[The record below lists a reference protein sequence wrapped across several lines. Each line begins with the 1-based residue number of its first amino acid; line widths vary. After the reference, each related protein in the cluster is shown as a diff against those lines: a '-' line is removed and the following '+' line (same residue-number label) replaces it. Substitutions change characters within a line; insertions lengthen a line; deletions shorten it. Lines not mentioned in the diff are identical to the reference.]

1 MDQQQKW
8 CLLGA
13 LAVLFLAVIV
23 VFLPKKSFQI
33 SHGNSSSNPESAAEK
48 EPSSASASSSS
59 SAPPMEYEVFL
70 SFRGPDVRANFVDF
84 LYRDLDRSKI
94 RTFLDDVELRK
105 GEEIAPS
112 LVKAIEESKVYIPIL
127 SQNYASSK
135 WCLREL
141 ALMMKCR
148 NQGNGHIILPI
159 FYMMAPRDV
168 RHQEGSYKEAFRQHA
183 NRYKME
189 TVNEWK
195 DALGEVGNMKG
206 WHVTESDR
214 QGAIIGKVFTEVW
227 SHLMSNYMLVTDELI
242 GIESHV
248 EKVTRLLSSD
258 SEGVRIVGIHGM
270 GGIGKTTIAKAVY
283 NGIFGQFDRFWFL
296 EDAREVLSKSNGVV
310 TLQSMLI
317 SSILRTDY
325 KVKDA
330 SEGLRVIKDRVC
342 QHKVLVV
349 LDNVNDSF
357 EFDKIL
363 GKWDE
368 FSSGSRFIVT
378 TRDKRILQVLQECKF
393 YEPGEMNH
401 EHALVLFC
409 KHAFGTD
416 KPPEGEGFL
425 SMEFVKAA
433 AGLPLALK
441 VIGSLLFRRERR
453 FREAKLIEFKDIPP
467 EKLQERLKVSY
478 NDLTRT
484 ERQIFLDIAS
494 SFIGEKRDLP
504 SYMWNDCRLYPES
517 GISTLMLRSLVRFN
531 ERNEFLMHDHIRDLG
546 IAVIREENNQHPW
559 KRSRIWSNEDA
570 LEMLKDEEGS
580 DQVEVLRV
588 NMEEETL
595 ELTDEQ
601 FKKLTGLRY
610 LEVFSGR
617 LTGDFKGVLPNLRL
631 QFLDLSDLQN
641 MEQLSIFG
649 CTRLTKVNGF
659 DKLKL
664 LKSLSLSDC
673 TSMKEL
679 PDLSGLKN
687 LKYLNID
694 GCTQLVDIK
703 GLEELVALE
712 MLDMSGC
719 TSVTKL
725 PDVSGLKHLEKLVLD
740 DCTQLSAVA
749 SLERSVSLRS
759 ISMINCVSVT
769 KFPDLSG
776 LTNLDSLQISGC
788 TGLTEVTGIESLE
801 SLEVLNMSG
810 CCSLTELPDLCELAK
825 ITSLDVSECKQLV
838 DVMGIENLESLR
850 ELKMTNCV
858 SIQKLPDLS
867 GFTNLLELD
876 ISGCVQLGDVSGI
889 EKLDRLTSIEITDSM
904 ELESLPN
911 LANLNN
917 LTLLVLRET
926 SVREIHGLEKLMKLE
941 TLEISEAP
949 NLINLG
955 GLEHLKLLKR
965 LVLVRCYVLEKL
977 PDLSNL
983 AKLQRLEIGDCKS
996 FRVLPSL
1003 HDLKNLK
1010 TLLIRECEQLV
1021 EVVGLEN
1028 IETLQVLV
1036 MCGLSSIKNSLDL
1049 SCFKNLLELDISGST
1064 QLTEIVGLEGLE
1076 LLKKLSMRGCE
1087 SIEKLPSLSGLKHVL
1102 EIDLSRCRRLTEV
1115 VGIEKLESLKI
1126 LLMVDCESI
1135 TKLPDLSCLKHLWRL
1150 EISGCTQLTGVTGI
1164 EAEKLKSIS
1173 LWGCTDLGK
1182 VPNLSGCDDLEL
1194 LNFVMCMKMSG
1205 ELRIDGLKNLKVL
1218 KLVGTPITELTGGGI
1233 GALRNLQQIYID
1245 GTSLTELPDDIGSLP
1260 SLKKLQIRN
1269 SKNLERLP
1277 NLANLNNLTKL
1288 VLHDIVICEIRG
1300 LRGMRMLETLEIRA
1314 AWNLMHL
1321 DGLELLTHLKKL
1333 CATDCC
1339 LLEKLPRL
1347 WNLTKLQELE
1357 ISECRQLYTL
1367 RSSAPLRITG
1377 PLDDPELEPP
1387 EISGSMEPLLLLSNL
1402 GNLRT
1407 VYLSNIGGVP
1417 LPNSSRGQ
1425 FIDLSCFRNLREVSI
1440 HFCNRLTEVK
1450 GLESLEFLESL
1461 SIEHCTSLRKSVN
1474 VSGLRSLKKL
1484 TLIKCT
1490 LLSEVA
1496 GLEELVSL
1504 QKLKMRDCTS
1514 IKELP
1519 NVSCFEHLIELDISG
1534 CTELIRVGGIESLKK
1549 LVQLRIDDRL
1559 MISPLKGDAA
1569 RIKRK
1574 IVRYQ
1579 TLGYLGP

>member
-1 MDQQQKW
+1 
-8 CLLGA
+8 
-13 LAVLFLAVIV
+13 
-23 VFLPKKSFQI
+23 
-33 SHGNSSSNPESAAEK
+33 
-48 EPSSASASSSS
+48 
-59 SAPPMEYEVFL
+59 MEYEVFL

-617 LTGDFKGVLPNLRL
+617 LTGDFKGVLPNLRWL
-631 QFLDLSDLQN
+631 KLHNCSSIPSDLNMKKLVILDMHDCPVNDDWNAWTGIQAAQKLKAVSLSFCGALRKAPDLSQCRTL
-641 MEQLSIFG
+641 ESIHFWNCREMG
-649 CTRLTKVNGF
+649 GELHIGNFKS
-659 DKLKL
+659 LKL
-664 LKSLSLSDC
+664 LSLTMTKITKLTGKIRMLKNLEEIDAVHLRELPSGINRLSSLKILTLTLKEVAILPTSLKKLSLS
-673 TSMKEL
+673 SSQVPNLSEL
-679 PDLSGLKN
+679 TD
-687 LKYLNID
+687 
-694 GCTQLVDIK
+694 
-703 GLEELVALE
+703 LEELSFDRCDQLQLPA
-712 MLDMSGC
+712 DIW
-719 TSVTKL
+719 KL
-725 PDVSGLKHLEKLVLD
+725 SKLKTLKIWD
-740 DCTQLSAVA
+740 SSCSN
-749 SLERSVSLRS
+749 SLLA
-759 ISMINCVSVT
+759 
-769 KFPDLSG
+769 D
-776 LTNLDSLQISGC
+776 
-788 TGLTEVTGIESLE
+788 ESKMWK
-801 SLEVLNMSG
+801 SKTVP
-810 CCSLTELPDLCELAK
+810 TILP
-825 ITSLDVSECKQLV
+825 TSLK
-838 DVMGIENLESLR
+838 
-850 ELKMTNCV
+850 
-858 SIQKLPDLS
+858 
-867 GFTNLLELD
+867 
-876 ISGCVQLGDVSGI
+876 
-889 EKLDRLTSIEITDSM
+889 SIEITDSM

-983 AKLQRLEIGDCKS
+983 AKLQRLEVSDHTQEIAEIMG
-996 FRVLPSL
+996 LEY
-1003 HDLKNLK
+1003 NLK

-1102 EIDLSRCRRLTEV
+1102 EID
-1115 VGIEKLESLKI
+1115 
-1126 LLMVDCESI
+1126 
-1135 TKLPDLSCLKHLWRL
+1135 
-1150 EISGCTQLTGVTGI
+1150 
-1164 EAEKLKSIS
+1164 
-1173 LWGCTDLGK
+1173 
-1182 VPNLSGCDDLEL
+1182 
-1194 LNFVMCMKMSG
+1194 
-1205 ELRIDGLKNLKVL
+1205 
-1218 KLVGTPITELTGGGI
+1218 
-1233 GALRNLQQIYID
+1233 
-1245 GTSLTELPDDIGSLP
+1245 
-1260 SLKKLQIRN
+1260 
-1269 SKNLERLP
+1269 
-1277 NLANLNNLTKL
+1277 
-1288 VLHDIVICEIRG
+1288 
-1300 LRGMRMLETLEIRA
+1300 
-1314 AWNLMHL
+1314 
-1321 DGLELLTHLKKL
+1321 
-1333 CATDCC
+1333 
-1339 LLEKLPRL
+1339 
-1347 WNLTKLQELE
+1347 
-1357 ISECRQLYTL
+1357 
-1367 RSSAPLRITG
+1367 
-1377 PLDDPELEPP
+1377 
-1387 EISGSMEPLLLLSNL
+1387 
-1402 GNLRT
+1402 
-1407 VYLSNIGGVP
+1407 
-1417 LPNSSRGQ
+1417 
-1425 FIDLSCFRNLREVSI
+1425 
-1440 HFCNRLTEVK
+1440 
-1450 GLESLEFLESL
+1450 
-1461 SIEHCTSLRKSVN
+1461 KSVN

>member
-1 MDQQQKW
+1 
-8 CLLGA
+8 
-13 LAVLFLAVIV
+13 
-23 VFLPKKSFQI
+23 
-33 SHGNSSSNPESAAEK
+33 
-48 EPSSASASSSS
+48 
-59 SAPPMEYEVFL
+59 MEYEVFL

-617 LTGDFKGVLPNLRL
+617 LTGDFKGVLPNLRWL
-631 QFLDLSDLQN
+631 KLHNCSSIPSDLNMKKLVILDMHDCPVNDDWNAWTGIQAAQKLKAVSLSFCGALRKAPDLSQCRTL
-641 MEQLSIFG
+641 ESIHFWNCREMG
-649 CTRLTKVNGF
+649 GELHIGNFKS
-659 DKLKL
+659 LKL
-664 LKSLSLSDC
+664 LSLTMTKITKLTGKIRMLKNLEEIDAKILTLTLKEVAILPTSLKKLSLS
-673 TSMKEL
+673 SSQVPNLSEL
-679 PDLSGLKN
+679 TD
-687 LKYLNID
+687 
-694 GCTQLVDIK
+694 
-703 GLEELVALE
+703 LEELSFDRCDQLQLPA
-712 MLDMSGC
+712 DIW
-719 TSVTKL
+719 KL
-725 PDVSGLKHLEKLVLD
+725 SKLKTLKIWDSSWEKMD
-740 DCTQLSAVA
+740 G
-749 SLERSVSLRS
+749 
-759 ISMINCVSVT
+759 
-769 KFPDLSG
+769 P
-776 LTNLDSLQISGC
+776 
-788 TGLTEVTGIESLE
+788 
-801 SLEVLNMSG
+801 
-810 CCSLTELPDLCELAK
+810 CSLPS
-825 ITSLDVSECKQLV
+825 SL
-838 DVMGIENLESLR
+838 I
-850 ELKMTNCV
+850 
-858 SIQKLPDLS
+858 
-867 GFTNLLELD
+867 
-876 ISGCVQLGDVSGI
+876 
-889 EKLDRLTSIEITDSM
+889 SIEITDSM

-983 AKLQRLEIGDCKS
+983 AKLQRLEVSD
-996 FRVLPSL
+996 
-1003 HDLKNLK
+1003 H
-1010 TLLIRECEQLV
+1010 TQQLV

-1150 EISGCTQLTGVTGI
+1150 EISGCTQLT
-1164 EAEKLKSIS
+1164 
-1173 LWGCTDLGK
+1173 
-1182 VPNLSGCDDLEL
+1182 
-1194 LNFVMCMKMSG
+1194 
-1205 ELRIDGLKNLKVL
+1205 
-1218 KLVGTPITELTGGGI
+1218 
-1233 GALRNLQQIYID
+1233 
-1245 GTSLTELPDDIGSLP
+1245 
-1260 SLKKLQIRN
+1260 
-1269 SKNLERLP
+1269 
-1277 NLANLNNLTKL
+1277 
-1288 VLHDIVICEIRG
+1288 
-1300 LRGMRMLETLEIRA
+1300 
-1314 AWNLMHL
+1314 
-1321 DGLELLTHLKKL
+1321 
-1333 CATDCC
+1333 
-1339 LLEKLPRL
+1339 
-1347 WNLTKLQELE
+1347 
-1357 ISECRQLYTL
+1357 
-1367 RSSAPLRITG
+1367 
-1377 PLDDPELEPP
+1377 
-1387 EISGSMEPLLLLSNL
+1387 
-1402 GNLRT
+1402 
-1407 VYLSNIGGVP
+1407 
-1417 LPNSSRGQ
+1417 
-1425 FIDLSCFRNLREVSI
+1425 
-1440 HFCNRLTEVK
+1440 EVK

>member
-1 MDQQQKW
+1 
-8 CLLGA
+8 
-13 LAVLFLAVIV
+13 
-23 VFLPKKSFQI
+23 
-33 SHGNSSSNPESAAEK
+33 
-48 EPSSASASSSS
+48 
-59 SAPPMEYEVFL
+59 MEYEVFL

-378 TRDKRILQVLQECKF
+378 TR
-393 YEPGEMNH
+393 
-401 EHALVLFC
+401 
-409 KHAFGTD
+409 
-416 KPPEGEGFL
+416 
-425 SMEFVKAA
+425 
-433 AGLPLALK
+433 
-441 VIGSLLFRRERR
+441 
-453 FREAKLIEFKDIPP
+453 
-467 EKLQERLKVSY
+467 
-478 NDLTRT
+478 
-484 ERQIFLDIAS
+484 
-494 SFIGEKRDLP
+494 
-504 SYMWNDCRLYPES
+504 
-517 GISTLMLRSLVRFN
+517 SLVRFN

-617 LTGDFKGVLPNLRL
+617 LTGDFKGVLPNLRWL
-631 QFLDLSDLQN
+631 KLHNCSSIPSDLNMKKLVILDMHDCPVNDDWNAWTGIQAAQKLKAVSLSFCGALRKAPDLSQCRTL
-641 MEQLSIFG
+641 ESIHFWNCREMG
-649 CTRLTKVNGF
+649 GELHIGNFKS
-659 DKLKL
+659 LKL
-664 LKSLSLSDC
+664 LSLTMTKITKL
-673 TSMKEL
+673 T
-679 PDLSGLKN
+679 DLTGDIGLLQN
-687 LKYLNID
+687 LQEINVWHSKLR
-694 GCTQLVDIK
+694 
-703 GLEELVALE
+703 
-712 MLDMSGC
+712 
-719 TSVTKL
+719 KL
-725 PDVSGLKHLEKLVLD
+725 PDSISKLPSLVVLHIPKMWKSKTVPTILPTSLKRLALSSPCIPNLMDIECLEKLVLHD
-740 DCTQLSAVA
+740 YQHQFPGDMWRLS
-749 SLERSVSLRS
+749 
-759 ISMINCVSVT
+759 
-769 KFPDLSG
+769 K
-776 LTNLDSLQISGC
+776 
-788 TGLTEVTGIESLE
+788 
-801 SLEVLNMSG
+801 
-810 CCSLTELPDLCELAK
+810 
-825 ITSLDVSECKQLV
+825 
-838 DVMGIENLESLR
+838 
-850 ELKMTNCV
+850 
-858 SIQKLPDLS
+858 
-867 GFTNLLELD
+867 
-876 ISGCVQLGDVSGI
+876 
-889 EKLDRLTSIEITDSM
+889 
-904 ELESLPN
+904 
-911 LANLNN
+911 
-917 LTLLVLRET
+917 
-926 SVREIHGLEKLMKLE
+926 
-941 TLEISEAP
+941 
-949 NLINLG
+949 
-955 GLEHLKLLKR
+955 
-965 LVLVRCYVLEKL
+965 
-977 PDLSNL
+977 
-983 AKLQRLEIGDCKS
+983 
-996 FRVLPSL
+996 
-1003 HDLKNLK
+1003 
-1010 TLLIRECEQLV
+1010 
-1021 EVVGLEN
+1021 
-1028 IETLQVLV
+1028 
-1036 MCGLSSIKNSLDL
+1036 
-1049 SCFKNLLELDISGST
+1049 
-1064 QLTEIVGLEGLE
+1064 
-1076 LLKKLSMRGCE
+1076 
-1087 SIEKLPSLSGLKHVL
+1087 
-1102 EIDLSRCRRLTEV
+1102 
-1115 VGIEKLESLKI
+1115 LKI
-1126 LLMVDCESI
+1126 LKLSSFRYCGNLLMEEEEEESY
-1135 TKLPDLSCLKHLWRL
+1135 
-1150 EISGCTQLTGVTGI
+1150 G
-1164 EAEKLKSIS
+1164 
-1173 LWGCTDLGK
+1173 
-1182 VPNLSGCDDLEL
+1182 
-1194 LNFVMCMKMSG
+1194 
-1205 ELRIDGLKNLKVL
+1205 
-1218 KLVGTPITELTGGGI
+1218 
-1233 GALRNLQQIYID
+1233 
-1245 GTSLTELPDDIGSLP
+1245 LP
-1260 SLKKLQIRN
+1260 SSLK
-1269 SKNLERLP
+1269 KNLERLP

-1300 LRGMRMLETLEIRA
+1300 LRGMRI
-1314 AWNLMHL
+1314 
-1321 DGLELLTHLKKL
+1321 
-1333 CATDCC
+1333 
-1339 LLEKLPRL
+1339 
-1347 WNLTKLQELE
+1347 
-1357 ISECRQLYTL
+1357 
-1367 RSSAPLRITG
+1367 
-1377 PLDDPELEPP
+1377 
-1387 EISGSMEPLLLLSNL
+1387 
-1402 GNLRT
+1402 
-1407 VYLSNIGGVP
+1407 
-1417 LPNSSRGQ
+1417 
-1425 FIDLSCFRNLREVSI
+1425 NLREVSI

>member
-1 MDQQQKW
+1 
-8 CLLGA
+8 
-13 LAVLFLAVIV
+13 
-23 VFLPKKSFQI
+23 
-33 SHGNSSSNPESAAEK
+33 
-48 EPSSASASSSS
+48 
-59 SAPPMEYEVFL
+59 MEYEVFL

-617 LTGDFKGVLPNLRL
+617 LTGDFKGVLPNLRWL
-631 QFLDLSDLQN
+631 KLHNCSSIPSDLNMKKLVILDMHDCPVNDDWNAWTGIQAAQKLKAVSLSFCGALRKAPDLSQCRTL
-641 MEQLSIFG
+641 ESIHFWNCREMG
-649 CTRLTKVNGF
+649 GELHIGNFKS
-659 DKLKL
+659 LKL
-664 LKSLSLSDC
+664 LSLTMTKITKL
-673 TSMKEL
+673 T
-679 PDLSGLKN
+679 DLTGDIGLLQN
-687 LKYLNID
+687 LQEINVWHSKLR
-694 GCTQLVDIK
+694 
-703 GLEELVALE
+703 
-712 MLDMSGC
+712 
-719 TSVTKL
+719 KL
-725 PDVSGLKHLEKLVLD
+725 PD
-740 DCTQLSAVA
+740 
-749 SLERSVSLRS
+749 S
-759 ISMINCVSVT
+759 ISKLPSLVVLHIPRDMWR
-769 KFPDLSG
+769 LSK
-776 LTNLDSLQISGC
+776 LKILKLSSFRC
-788 TGLTEVTGIESLE
+788 ESLFGE
-801 SLEVLNMSG
+801 KMDG
-810 CCSLTELPDLCELAK
+810 PCSLPS
-825 ITSLDVSECKQLV
+825 SL
-838 DVMGIENLESLR
+838 I
-850 ELKMTNCV
+850 
-858 SIQKLPDLS
+858 
-867 GFTNLLELD
+867 
-876 ISGCVQLGDVSGI
+876 
-889 EKLDRLTSIEITDSM
+889 SIEITDSM

-965 LVLVRCYVLEKL
+965 LVL
-977 PDLSNL
+977 
-983 AKLQRLEIGDCKS
+983 
-996 FRVLPSL
+996 
-1003 HDLKNLK
+1003 
-1010 TLLIRECEQLV
+1010 
-1021 EVVGLEN
+1021 
-1028 IETLQVLV
+1028 
-1036 MCGLSSIKNSLDL
+1036 
-1049 SCFKNLLELDISGST
+1049 
-1064 QLTEIVGLEGLE
+1064 
-1076 LLKKLSMRGCE
+1076 
-1087 SIEKLPSLSGLKHVL
+1087 
-1102 EIDLSRCRRLTEV
+1102 
-1115 VGIEKLESLKI
+1115 
-1126 LLMVDCESI
+1126 
-1135 TKLPDLSCLKHLWRL
+1135 
-1150 EISGCTQLTGVTGI
+1150 
-1164 EAEKLKSIS
+1164 
-1173 LWGCTDLGK
+1173 
-1182 VPNLSGCDDLEL
+1182 
-1194 LNFVMCMKMSG
+1194 
-1205 ELRIDGLKNLKVL
+1205 
-1218 KLVGTPITELTGGGI
+1218 
-1233 GALRNLQQIYID
+1233 
-1245 GTSLTELPDDIGSLP
+1245 
-1260 SLKKLQIRN
+1260 N

-1339 LLEKLPRL
+1339 LLEK
-1347 WNLTKLQELE
+1347 
-1357 ISECRQLYTL
+1357 
-1367 RSSAPLRITG
+1367 
-1377 PLDDPELEPP
+1377 
-1387 EISGSMEPLLLLSNL
+1387 
-1402 GNLRT
+1402 
-1407 VYLSNIGGVP
+1407 
-1417 LPNSSRGQ
+1417 Q

-1450 GLESLEFLESL
+1450 GLE
-1461 SIEHCTSLRKSVN
+1461 R
-1474 VSGLRSLKKL
+1474 LRSLKKL

>member
-1 MDQQQKW
+1 
-8 CLLGA
+8 
-13 LAVLFLAVIV
+13 
-23 VFLPKKSFQI
+23 
-33 SHGNSSSNPESAAEK
+33 
-48 EPSSASASSSS
+48 
-59 SAPPMEYEVFL
+59 MEYEVFL

-617 LTGDFKGVLPNLRL
+617 LTGDFKGVLPNLRWLKLHNCSSIPSDLNMKKLVILDMHDCPVNDDWNAWTGIQAAQKLKAVSLSFCGALRKAPDLSQCRTLESIHFWNCREMGGELHIGNFKSLKLLSLTMTKITKLTGKIRMLKNLEEIDAKILTLTLKEVAILPTSLKKLSLSSSQVPNLSELTDLEELSFDRCDQL
-631 QFLDLSDLQN
+631 QLPADIWKLSKLKTLKIWDSSCSNSLLADESSTDSSLPSSLNSLLICGCQHLIPCDKVQERLMISFLDLTHE
-641 MEQLSIFG
+641 EQEIFLDIASIFIG
-649 CTRLTKVNGF
+649 KQKEHPIYMWSACDFYPEIGVDALI
-659 DKLKL
+659 
-664 LKSLSLSDC
+664 LKSLIKINDKNEFWMHDSIRDLGRAIVREKDPWRGSRIWDSEDVQDILMNEKVARNLKSIRLYNCYSLQRA
-673 TSMKEL
+673 
-679 PDLSGLKN
+679 PDLSQCENLELIDIDFCTEMSGELHIGNLEN
-687 LKYLNID
+687 LKVLKISFTKITD
-694 GCTQLVDIK
+694 LTGDI
-703 GLEELVALE
+703 GLLQNLQEINHIPKMWKSKTVPTILPTSLKRLALSSPCIPNLMDIE
-712 MLDMSGC
+712 C
-719 TSVTKL
+719 
-725 PDVSGLKHLEKLVLD
+725 LEKLVLHD
-740 DCTQLSAVA
+740 YQHQFPGDMWRLSK
-749 SLERSVSLRS
+749 LKIL
-759 ISMINCVSVT
+759 
-769 KFPDLSG
+769 KLS
-776 LTNLDSLQISGC
+776 SFRC
-788 TGLTEVTGIESLE
+788 ESLFGE
-801 SLEVLNMSG
+801 KMDG
-810 CCSLTELPDLCELAK
+810 PCSLPS
-825 ITSLDVSECKQLV
+825 SL
-838 DVMGIENLESLR
+838 I
-850 ELKMTNCV
+850 
-858 SIQKLPDLS
+858 
-867 GFTNLLELD
+867 
-876 ISGCVQLGDVSGI
+876 
-889 EKLDRLTSIEITDSM
+889 SIEITDSM

-983 AKLQRLEIGDCKS
+983 AKLQRLEVSDHTQEIAE
-996 FRVLPSL
+996 
-1003 HDLKNLK
+1003 
-1010 TLLIRECEQLV
+1010 IM
-1021 EVVGLEN
+1021 GLEYLE
-1028 IETLQVLV
+1028 I
-1036 MCGLSSIKNSLDL
+1036 
-1049 SCFKNLLELDISGST
+1049 NLLELDISGST

-1076 LLKKLSMRGCE
+1076 LLKKLSMRG
-1087 SIEKLPSLSGLKHVL
+1087 
-1102 EIDLSRCRRLTEV
+1102 
-1115 VGIEKLESLKI
+1115 
-1126 LLMVDCESI
+1126 
-1135 TKLPDLSCLKHLWRL
+1135 
-1150 EISGCTQLTGVTGI
+1150 
-1164 EAEKLKSIS
+1164 
-1173 LWGCTDLGK
+1173 
-1182 VPNLSGCDDLEL
+1182 
-1194 LNFVMCMKMSG
+1194 
-1205 ELRIDGLKNLKVL
+1205 
-1218 KLVGTPITELTGGGI
+1218 
-1233 GALRNLQQIYID
+1233 
-1245 GTSLTELPDDIGSLP
+1245 
-1260 SLKKLQIRN
+1260 
-1269 SKNLERLP
+1269 
-1277 NLANLNNLTKL
+1277 
-1288 VLHDIVICEIRG
+1288 
-1300 LRGMRMLETLEIRA
+1300 
-1314 AWNLMHL
+1314 
-1321 DGLELLTHLKKL
+1321 
-1333 CATDCC
+1333 
-1339 LLEKLPRL
+1339 
-1347 WNLTKLQELE
+1347 
-1357 ISECRQLYTL
+1357 
-1367 RSSAPLRITG
+1367 
-1377 PLDDPELEPP
+1377 
-1387 EISGSMEPLLLLSNL
+1387 
-1402 GNLRT
+1402 
-1407 VYLSNIGGVP
+1407 
-1417 LPNSSRGQ
+1417 
-1425 FIDLSCFRNLREVSI
+1425 
-1440 HFCNRLTEVK
+1440 
-1450 GLESLEFLESL
+1450 
-1461 SIEHCTSLRKSVN
+1461 
-1474 VSGLRSLKKL
+1474 
-1484 TLIKCT
+1484 
-1490 LLSEVA
+1490 
-1496 GLEELVSL
+1496 
-1504 QKLKMRDCTS
+1504 
-1514 IKELP
+1514 
-1519 NVSCFEHLIELDISG
+1519 
-1534 CTELIRVGGIESLKK
+1534 
-1549 LVQLRIDDRL
+1549 
-1559 MISPLKGDAA
+1559 
-1569 RIKRK
+1569 
-1574 IVRYQ
+1574 
-1579 TLGYLGP
+1579 

>member
-48 EPSSASASSSS
+48 EPSSASASSSSS

-141 ALMMKCR
+141 ALMVKCR

-183 NRYKME
+183 KRYKME

-206 WHVTESDR
+206 WHVTESDG

-248 EKVTRLLSSD
+248 EKVTKLLSSD

-283 NGIFGQFDRFWFL
+283 NGIFGQFDRFCFL

-325 KVKDA
+325 NVKDA

-342 QHKVLVV
+342 RHKVLVV

-357 EFDKIL
+357 EFEKIL
-363 GKWDE
+363 GKWDD

-378 TRDKRILQVLQECKF
+378 TRDKRILQVLQECKL
-393 YEPGEMNH
+393 YEPGLMNH
-401 EHALVLFC
+401 EHALELFC

-416 KPPEGEGFL
+416 KPPEGEGVL

-441 VIGSLLFRRERR
+441 VIGSLLFRRERK

-478 NDLTRT
+478 NDLSRT
-484 ERQIFLDIAS
+484 ERRIFLDIAS

-504 SYMWNDCRLYPES
+504 SYMWNDCRLYPEG

-546 IAVIREENNQHPW
+546 RAVIQEENYQHPW

-570 LEMLKDEEGS
+570 LDMLRDEEGS

-617 LTGDFKGVLPNLRL
+617 LTGDFKGVLPNLRWLKLHNCSSIPSDLNMKKLVILDMHDCPVNDDWNAWTGIQAAQKLKAVSLSFCGALRTAPDLSQCRTLESIHFWNCWEMVGELHIGNFKSLKLLSLTMTKITKLTGKIRMLKNLEEIDAVHLRELPSGIDRLSSLKILTLTLKELAILPTSLKKLSLSSSQVPNLSELTDLEELSFDRCDQLQLPADIWKLSKLKTLKIWDSSCSNSLLAEESSTVSSLPSSLNSLLIRGCQHLERLPSFANLVNLTELKLIRIQVHEIQGLGNLRLLENLVISAAPNLITLNGLENLFRLTTLTVENCPMLEKLPSISKLENLHTVEITSCQVLSEIQDLDQPGNLSLSSLSIIDCPGFDGFGSLWKLVTLKTLRLYPFETL

-740 DCTQLSAVA
+740 DCTQLSDVA

-776 LTNLDSLQISGC
+776 LTKLDSLQISGC

-810 CCSLTELPDLCELAK
+810 CSLLTELPDLCELAK

-838 DVMGIENLESLR
+838 DVMGIENLESLH

-867 GFTNLLELD
+867 GFTNLRELD
-876 ISGCVQLGDVSGI
+876 ISGCLQLGDVSGI
-889 EKLDRLTSIEITDSM
+889 EKLDRLT
-904 ELESLPN
+904 
-911 LANLNN
+911 
-917 LTLLVLRET
+917 V
-926 SVREIHGLEKLMKLE
+926 
-941 TLEISEAP
+941 
-949 NLINLG
+949 
-955 GLEHLKLLKR
+955 
-965 LVLVRCYVLEKL
+965 
-977 PDLSNL
+977 
-983 AKLQRLEIGDCKS
+983 
-996 FRVLPSL
+996 
-1003 HDLKNLK
+1003 
-1010 TLLIRECEQLV
+1010 
-1021 EVVGLEN
+1021 
-1028 IETLQVLV
+1028 
-1036 MCGLSSIKNSLDL
+1036 
-1049 SCFKNLLELDISGST
+1049 
-1064 QLTEIVGLEGLE
+1064 
-1076 LLKKLSMRGCE
+1076 
-1087 SIEKLPSLSGLKHVL
+1087 
-1102 EIDLSRCRRLTEV
+1102 SR
-1115 VGIEKLESLKI
+1115 
-1126 LLMVDCESI
+1126 
-1135 TKLPDLSCLKHLWRL
+1135 
-1150 EISGCTQLTGVTGI
+1150 
-1164 EAEKLKSIS
+1164 
-1173 LWGCTDLGK
+1173 
-1182 VPNLSGCDDLEL
+1182 
-1194 LNFVMCMKMSG
+1194 
-1205 ELRIDGLKNLKVL
+1205 
-1218 KLVGTPITELTGGGI
+1218 
-1233 GALRNLQQIYID
+1233 
-1245 GTSLTELPDDIGSLP
+1245 
-1260 SLKKLQIRN
+1260 
-1269 SKNLERLP
+1269 
-1277 NLANLNNLTKL
+1277 
-1288 VLHDIVICEIRG
+1288 
-1300 LRGMRMLETLEIRA
+1300 
-1314 AWNLMHL
+1314 
-1321 DGLELLTHLKKL
+1321 
-1333 CATDCC
+1333 
-1339 LLEKLPRL
+1339 
-1347 WNLTKLQELE
+1347 
-1357 ISECRQLYTL
+1357 
-1367 RSSAPLRITG
+1367 
-1377 PLDDPELEPP
+1377 
-1387 EISGSMEPLLLLSNL
+1387 
-1402 GNLRT
+1402 
-1407 VYLSNIGGVP
+1407 
-1417 LPNSSRGQ
+1417 
-1425 FIDLSCFRNLREVSI
+1425 
-1440 HFCNRLTEVK
+1440 
-1450 GLESLEFLESL
+1450 
-1461 SIEHCTSLRKSVN
+1461 
-1474 VSGLRSLKKL
+1474 
-1484 TLIKCT
+1484 
-1490 LLSEVA
+1490 
-1496 GLEELVSL
+1496 
-1504 QKLKMRDCTS
+1504 
-1514 IKELP
+1514 
-1519 NVSCFEHLIELDISG
+1519 
-1534 CTELIRVGGIESLKK
+1534 
-1549 LVQLRIDDRL
+1549 
-1559 MISPLKGDAA
+1559 
-1569 RIKRK
+1569 
-1574 IVRYQ
+1574 
-1579 TLGYLGP
+1579 

>member
-1 MDQQQKW
+1 
-8 CLLGA
+8 
-13 LAVLFLAVIV
+13 
-23 VFLPKKSFQI
+23 
-33 SHGNSSSNPESAAEK
+33 
-48 EPSSASASSSS
+48 
-59 SAPPMEYEVFL
+59 MEYEVFL

-617 LTGDFKGVLPNLRL
+617 LTGDFKGVLPNLRWLKLHNCSSIPSDLNMKKLVILDMHDCPVNDDWNAWTGIQAAQKLKAVSLSFCGALRKAPDLSQCRTLESIHFWNCREMGGELHIGNFKSLKLLSLTMTKITKLTGKIRMLKNLEEIDAVHLRELPSTL

-725 PDVSGLKHLEKLVLD
+725 PDVSD
-740 DCTQLSAVA
+740 
-749 SLERSVSLRS
+749 
-759 ISMINCVSVT
+759 
-769 KFPDLSG
+769 
-776 LTNLDSLQISGC
+776 
-788 TGLTEVTGIESLE
+788 
-801 SLEVLNMSG
+801 
-810 CCSLTELPDLCELAK
+810 
-825 ITSLDVSECKQLV
+825 
-838 DVMGIENLESLR
+838 
-850 ELKMTNCV
+850 
-858 SIQKLPDLS
+858 
-867 GFTNLLELD
+867 
-876 ISGCVQLGDVSGI
+876 
-889 EKLDRLTSIEITDSM
+889 
-904 ELESLPN
+904 
-911 LANLNN
+911 LNN

-983 AKLQRLEIGDCKS
+983 AKLQRLEVSDCKS

-1135 TKLPDLSCLKHLWRL
+1135 TKLPDLSCLK
-1150 EISGCTQLTGVTGI
+1150 
-1164 EAEKLKSIS
+1164 
-1173 LWGCTDLGK
+1173 
-1182 VPNLSGCDDLEL
+1182 
-1194 LNFVMCMKMSG
+1194 
-1205 ELRIDGLKNLKVL
+1205 
-1218 KLVGTPITELTGGGI
+1218 
-1233 GALRNLQQIYID
+1233 
-1245 GTSLTELPDDIGSLP
+1245 
-1260 SLKKLQIRN
+1260 
-1269 SKNLERLP
+1269 
-1277 NLANLNNLTKL
+1277 
-1288 VLHDIVICEIRG
+1288 
-1300 LRGMRMLETLEIRA
+1300 
-1314 AWNLMHL
+1314 
-1321 DGLELLTHLKKL
+1321 
-1333 CATDCC
+1333 
-1339 LLEKLPRL
+1339 
-1347 WNLTKLQELE
+1347 
-1357 ISECRQLYTL
+1357 
-1367 RSSAPLRITG
+1367 
-1377 PLDDPELEPP
+1377 
-1387 EISGSMEPLLLLSNL
+1387 
-1402 GNLRT
+1402 
-1407 VYLSNIGGVP
+1407 
-1417 LPNSSRGQ
+1417 
-1425 FIDLSCFRNLREVSI
+1425 NLREVSI

>member
-1 MDQQQKW
+1 
-8 CLLGA
+8 
-13 LAVLFLAVIV
+13 
-23 VFLPKKSFQI
+23 
-33 SHGNSSSNPESAAEK
+33 
-48 EPSSASASSSS
+48 
-59 SAPPMEYEVFL
+59 MEYEVFL

-617 LTGDFKGVLPNLRL
+617 LTGDFKGVLPNLRWL
-631 QFLDLSDLQN
+631 KLHNCSSIPSDLNMKKLVILDMHDCPVNDDWNAWTGIQAAQKLKAVSLSFCGALRKAPDLSQCRTLESIHFWNCREMGGELHIGNFKSLKLLSLTMTKITKLTGKIRMLKNLEEIDAVHLRELPSGINRLSSLKILTLTLNWKLSKLKTLKIWDSSCSNSLLADESSTDSSLPSSLNSLLICGCQHLERLPSFANLVNLTELKLIRIQVHEIQGLGNPRLLENLVISAAPNLITLNGLENLFRLTTLTVENCPMLEKLPSISKN

-740 DCTQLSAVA
+740 DCTQLSA
-749 SLERSVSLRS
+749 
-759 ISMINCVSVT
+759 
-769 KFPDLSG
+769 
-776 LTNLDSLQISGC
+776 
-788 TGLTEVTGIESLE
+788 TEVTGIESLE

-876 ISGCVQLGDVSGI
+876 ISGCV
-889 EKLDRLTSIEITDSM
+889 
-904 ELESLPN
+904 
-911 LANLNN
+911 
-917 LTLLVLRET
+917 
-926 SVREIHGLEKLMKLE
+926 
-941 TLEISEAP
+941 
-949 NLINLG
+949 
-955 GLEHLKLLKR
+955 
-965 LVLVRCYVLEKL
+965 
-977 PDLSNL
+977 
-983 AKLQRLEIGDCKS
+983 
-996 FRVLPSL
+996 
-1003 HDLKNLK
+1003 
-1010 TLLIRECEQLV
+1010 QLV

-1164 EAEKLKSIS
+1164 ENLKE
-1173 LWGCTDLGK
+1173 LTDL
-1182 VPNLSGCDDLEL
+1182 E
-1194 LNFVMCMKMSG
+1194 
-1205 ELRIDGLKNLKVL
+1205 ID
-1218 KLVGTPITELTGGGI
+1218 
-1233 GALRNLQQIYID
+1233 
-1245 GTSLTELPDDIGSLP
+1245 
-1260 SLKKLQIRN
+1260 
-1269 SKNLERLP
+1269 ERF
-1277 NLANLNNLTKL
+1277 N
-1288 VLHDIVICEIRG
+1288 I
-1300 LRGMRMLETLEIRA
+1300 
-1314 AWNLMHL
+1314 
-1321 DGLELLTHLKKL
+1321 
-1333 CATDCC
+1333 
-1339 LLEKLPRL
+1339 LPR
-1347 WNLTKLQELE
+1347 
-1357 ISECRQLYTL
+1357 
-1367 RSSAPLRITG
+1367 
-1377 PLDDPELEPP
+1377 
-1387 EISGSMEPLLLLSNL
+1387 
-1402 GNLRT
+1402 
-1407 VYLSNIGGVP
+1407 GG
-1417 LPNSSRGQ
+1417 L
-1425 FIDLSCFRNLREVSI
+1425 
-1440 HFCNRLTEVK
+1440 
-1450 GLESLEFLESL
+1450 
-1461 SIEHCTSLRKSVN
+1461 
-1474 VSGLRSLKKL
+1474 
-1484 TLIKCT
+1484 
-1490 LLSEVA
+1490 
-1496 GLEELVSL
+1496 
-1504 QKLKMRDCTS
+1504 
-1514 IKELP
+1514 
-1519 NVSCFEHLIELDISG
+1519 
-1534 CTELIRVGGIESLKK
+1534 
-1549 LVQLRIDDRL
+1549 
-1559 MISPLKGDAA
+1559 
-1569 RIKRK
+1569 
-1574 IVRYQ
+1574 
-1579 TLGYLGP
+1579 

>member
-1 MDQQQKW
+1 
-8 CLLGA
+8 
-13 LAVLFLAVIV
+13 
-23 VFLPKKSFQI
+23 
-33 SHGNSSSNPESAAEK
+33 
-48 EPSSASASSSS
+48 
-59 SAPPMEYEVFL
+59 MEYEVFL

-617 LTGDFKGVLPNLRL
+617 LTGDFKGVLPNLRWL
-631 QFLDLSDLQN
+631 KLHNCSSIPSDLNMKKLVILDMHDCPVNDDWNAWTGIQAAQKLKAVSLSFCGALRKAPDLSQCRTL
-641 MEQLSIFG
+641 ESIHFWNCREMG
-649 CTRLTKVNGF
+649 GELHIGNFKS
-659 DKLKL
+659 LKL
-664 LKSLSLSDC
+664 LSLTMTKITKLTGKIRMLKNLEEIDAKILTLTLKEVAILPTSLKKLSLS
-673 TSMKEL
+673 SSQVPNLSEL
-679 PDLSGLKN
+679 TD
-687 LKYLNID
+687 
-694 GCTQLVDIK
+694 
-703 GLEELVALE
+703 LEELSFDRCDQLQLPA
-712 MLDMSGC
+712 DIW
-719 TSVTKL
+719 KL
-725 PDVSGLKHLEKLVLD
+725 SKLKTLKIWDSSWEKMD
-740 DCTQLSAVA
+740 G
-749 SLERSVSLRS
+749 
-759 ISMINCVSVT
+759 
-769 KFPDLSG
+769 P
-776 LTNLDSLQISGC
+776 
-788 TGLTEVTGIESLE
+788 
-801 SLEVLNMSG
+801 
-810 CCSLTELPDLCELAK
+810 CSLPS
-825 ITSLDVSECKQLV
+825 SL
-838 DVMGIENLESLR
+838 I
-850 ELKMTNCV
+850 
-858 SIQKLPDLS
+858 
-867 GFTNLLELD
+867 
-876 ISGCVQLGDVSGI
+876 
-889 EKLDRLTSIEITDSM
+889 SIEITDSM

-983 AKLQRLEIGDCKS
+983 AKLQRLEVSDHTQEIAEIMGLEYLEIGDCKS
-996 FRVLPSL
+996 FR
-1003 HDLKNLK
+1003 
-1010 TLLIRECEQLV
+1010 
-1021 EVVGLEN
+1021 
-1028 IETLQVLV
+1028 
-1036 MCGLSSIKNSLDL
+1036 
-1049 SCFKNLLELDISGST
+1049 DISGST

-1150 EISGCTQLTGVTGI
+1150 EISGCTQ
-1164 EAEKLKSIS
+1164 
-1173 LWGCTDLGK
+1173 
-1182 VPNLSGCDDLEL
+1182 
-1194 LNFVMCMKMSG
+1194 
-1205 ELRIDGLKNLKVL
+1205 
-1218 KLVGTPITELTGGGI
+1218 
-1233 GALRNLQQIYID
+1233 
-1245 GTSLTELPDDIGSLP
+1245 
-1260 SLKKLQIRN
+1260 
-1269 SKNLERLP
+1269 
-1277 NLANLNNLTKL
+1277 
-1288 VLHDIVICEIRG
+1288 
-1300 LRGMRMLETLEIRA
+1300 
-1314 AWNLMHL
+1314 
-1321 DGLELLTHLKKL
+1321 
-1333 CATDCC
+1333 
-1339 LLEKLPRL
+1339 
-1347 WNLTKLQELE
+1347 
-1357 ISECRQLYTL
+1357 
-1367 RSSAPLRITG
+1367 
-1377 PLDDPELEPP
+1377 
-1387 EISGSMEPLLLLSNL
+1387 
-1402 GNLRT
+1402 
-1407 VYLSNIGGVP
+1407 
-1417 LPNSSRGQ
+1417 
-1425 FIDLSCFRNLREVSI
+1425 
-1440 HFCNRLTEVK
+1440 LTEVK

>member
-1 MDQQQKW
+1 
-8 CLLGA
+8 
-13 LAVLFLAVIV
+13 
-23 VFLPKKSFQI
+23 
-33 SHGNSSSNPESAAEK
+33 
-48 EPSSASASSSS
+48 
-59 SAPPMEYEVFL
+59 
-70 SFRGPDVRANFVDF
+70 
-84 LYRDLDRSKI
+84 
-94 RTFLDDVELRK
+94 
-105 GEEIAPS
+105 
-112 LVKAIEESKVYIPIL
+112 
-127 SQNYASSK
+127 
-135 WCLREL
+135 
-141 ALMMKCR
+141 
-148 NQGNGHIILPI
+148 
-159 FYMMAPRDV
+159 
-168 RHQEGSYKEAFRQHA
+168 
-183 NRYKME
+183 ME

-617 LTGDFKGVLPNLRL
+617 LTGDFKGVLPNLRWL
-631 QFLDLSDLQN
+631 KLHNCSSIPSDLNMKKLVILDMHDCPVNDDWNAWTGIQAAQKLKAVSLSFCGALRKAPDLSQCRTLESIHFWNCREMGGELHIGNFKSLKLLSLTMTKITKLTGKIRMLKNLEEIDAVHLRELPSGINRLSSLKILTLTLKEVAILPTSLKKLSLSSSQVPNLSELTDLEELSFDRCDQLQLPADIWKLSKLKTLKIWDSSCSN
-641 MEQLSIFG
+641 SLLADSSLNSLLICGCQHLERLPSFANLVNLTELKLIRIQVHEIQGLGNPRLLENLVISAAPNLITLNGLENLFRLTTLTVENCPMLEKLPSISKLESLHTVEITSCQVLSEIQDLDQPGNLSLSSLSIIDCPGFDGFGSLWKLVTLKTLSIFG

-740 DCTQLSAVA
+740 DCTQLSA
-749 SLERSVSLRS
+749 
-759 ISMINCVSVT
+759 
-769 KFPDLSG
+769 
-776 LTNLDSLQISGC
+776 
-788 TGLTEVTGIESLE
+788 TEVTGIESLE

-876 ISGCVQLGDVSGI
+876 ISGCV
-889 EKLDRLTSIEITDSM
+889 
-904 ELESLPN
+904 
-911 LANLNN
+911 
-917 LTLLVLRET
+917 
-926 SVREIHGLEKLMKLE
+926 
-941 TLEISEAP
+941 
-949 NLINLG
+949 
-955 GLEHLKLLKR
+955 
-965 LVLVRCYVLEKL
+965 
-977 PDLSNL
+977 
-983 AKLQRLEIGDCKS
+983 
-996 FRVLPSL
+996 
-1003 HDLKNLK
+1003 
-1010 TLLIRECEQLV
+1010 QLV

-1164 EAEKLKSIS
+1164 ENLKE
-1173 LWGCTDLGK
+1173 LTDL
-1182 VPNLSGCDDLEL
+1182 E
-1194 LNFVMCMKMSG
+1194 
-1205 ELRIDGLKNLKVL
+1205 ID
-1218 KLVGTPITELTGGGI
+1218 
-1233 GALRNLQQIYID
+1233 
-1245 GTSLTELPDDIGSLP
+1245 
-1260 SLKKLQIRN
+1260 
-1269 SKNLERLP
+1269 ERF
-1277 NLANLNNLTKL
+1277 N
-1288 VLHDIVICEIRG
+1288 I
-1300 LRGMRMLETLEIRA
+1300 
-1314 AWNLMHL
+1314 
-1321 DGLELLTHLKKL
+1321 
-1333 CATDCC
+1333 
-1339 LLEKLPRL
+1339 LPR
-1347 WNLTKLQELE
+1347 
-1357 ISECRQLYTL
+1357 
-1367 RSSAPLRITG
+1367 
-1377 PLDDPELEPP
+1377 
-1387 EISGSMEPLLLLSNL
+1387 
-1402 GNLRT
+1402 
-1407 VYLSNIGGVP
+1407 GG
-1417 LPNSSRGQ
+1417 L
-1425 FIDLSCFRNLREVSI
+1425 
-1440 HFCNRLTEVK
+1440 
-1450 GLESLEFLESL
+1450 
-1461 SIEHCTSLRKSVN
+1461 
-1474 VSGLRSLKKL
+1474 
-1484 TLIKCT
+1484 
-1490 LLSEVA
+1490 
-1496 GLEELVSL
+1496 
-1504 QKLKMRDCTS
+1504 
-1514 IKELP
+1514 
-1519 NVSCFEHLIELDISG
+1519 
-1534 CTELIRVGGIESLKK
+1534 
-1549 LVQLRIDDRL
+1549 
-1559 MISPLKGDAA
+1559 
-1569 RIKRK
+1569 
-1574 IVRYQ
+1574 
-1579 TLGYLGP
+1579 

>member
-1 MDQQQKW
+1 
-8 CLLGA
+8 
-13 LAVLFLAVIV
+13 
-23 VFLPKKSFQI
+23 
-33 SHGNSSSNPESAAEK
+33 
-48 EPSSASASSSS
+48 
-59 SAPPMEYEVFL
+59 
-70 SFRGPDVRANFVDF
+70 
-84 LYRDLDRSKI
+84 
-94 RTFLDDVELRK
+94 
-105 GEEIAPS
+105 
-112 LVKAIEESKVYIPIL
+112 
-127 SQNYASSK
+127 
-135 WCLREL
+135 
-141 ALMMKCR
+141 
-148 NQGNGHIILPI
+148 
-159 FYMMAPRDV
+159 
-168 RHQEGSYKEAFRQHA
+168 
-183 NRYKME
+183 ME

-617 LTGDFKGVLPNLRL
+617 LTGDFKGVLPNLRWLKLHNCSSIPSDLNMKKLVILDMHDCPVNDDWNAWTGIQAAQKLKAVSLSFCGALRKAPDLSQCRTLESIHFWNCREMGGELHIGNFKSLKLLSLTMTKITKLTGKIRMLKNLEEIDAVHLRELPSGIEVAILPTSLKKLSLSSSQVPNLSELTDLEELSFDRCDQLQLPADIWKLSKLKTLKIWDSSCSNSLLADESSTDSSLPSSLNSLLICGCQHLERLPSFANLVNLTELKLIRIQVHEIQGLGNPRLLENLTL

-694 GCTQLVDIK
+694 GCTQL
-703 GLEELVALE
+703 
-712 MLDMSGC
+712 
-719 TSVTKL
+719 
-725 PDVSGLKHLEKLVLD
+725 
-740 DCTQLSAVA
+740 
-749 SLERSVSLRS
+749 
-759 ISMINCVSVT
+759 
-769 KFPDLSG
+769 
-776 LTNLDSLQISGC
+776 
-788 TGLTEVTGIESLE
+788 GLTEVTGIESLE

-876 ISGCVQLGDVSGI
+876 ISGCV
-889 EKLDRLTSIEITDSM
+889 
-904 ELESLPN
+904 
-911 LANLNN
+911 
-917 LTLLVLRET
+917 
-926 SVREIHGLEKLMKLE
+926 
-941 TLEISEAP
+941 
-949 NLINLG
+949 
-955 GLEHLKLLKR
+955 
-965 LVLVRCYVLEKL
+965 
-977 PDLSNL
+977 
-983 AKLQRLEIGDCKS
+983 
-996 FRVLPSL
+996 
-1003 HDLKNLK
+1003 
-1010 TLLIRECEQLV
+1010 QLV

-1164 EAEKLKSIS
+1164 ENLKE
-1173 LWGCTDLGK
+1173 LTDL
-1182 VPNLSGCDDLEL
+1182 E
-1194 LNFVMCMKMSG
+1194 
-1205 ELRIDGLKNLKVL
+1205 ID
-1218 KLVGTPITELTGGGI
+1218 
-1233 GALRNLQQIYID
+1233 
-1245 GTSLTELPDDIGSLP
+1245 
-1260 SLKKLQIRN
+1260 
-1269 SKNLERLP
+1269 ERF
-1277 NLANLNNLTKL
+1277 N
-1288 VLHDIVICEIRG
+1288 I
-1300 LRGMRMLETLEIRA
+1300 
-1314 AWNLMHL
+1314 
-1321 DGLELLTHLKKL
+1321 
-1333 CATDCC
+1333 
-1339 LLEKLPRL
+1339 LPR
-1347 WNLTKLQELE
+1347 
-1357 ISECRQLYTL
+1357 
-1367 RSSAPLRITG
+1367 
-1377 PLDDPELEPP
+1377 
-1387 EISGSMEPLLLLSNL
+1387 
-1402 GNLRT
+1402 
-1407 VYLSNIGGVP
+1407 GG
-1417 LPNSSRGQ
+1417 L
-1425 FIDLSCFRNLREVSI
+1425 
-1440 HFCNRLTEVK
+1440 
-1450 GLESLEFLESL
+1450 
-1461 SIEHCTSLRKSVN
+1461 
-1474 VSGLRSLKKL
+1474 
-1484 TLIKCT
+1484 
-1490 LLSEVA
+1490 
-1496 GLEELVSL
+1496 
-1504 QKLKMRDCTS
+1504 
-1514 IKELP
+1514 
-1519 NVSCFEHLIELDISG
+1519 
-1534 CTELIRVGGIESLKK
+1534 
-1549 LVQLRIDDRL
+1549 
-1559 MISPLKGDAA
+1559 
-1569 RIKRK
+1569 
-1574 IVRYQ
+1574 
-1579 TLGYLGP
+1579 

>member
-1 MDQQQKW
+1 
-8 CLLGA
+8 
-13 LAVLFLAVIV
+13 
-23 VFLPKKSFQI
+23 
-33 SHGNSSSNPESAAEK
+33 
-48 EPSSASASSSS
+48 
-59 SAPPMEYEVFL
+59 MEYEVFL

-378 TRDKRILQVLQECKF
+378 TRDKR
-393 YEPGEMNH
+393 
-401 EHALVLFC
+401 
-409 KHAFGTD
+409 
-416 KPPEGEGFL
+416 
-425 SMEFVKAA
+425 
-433 AGLPLALK
+433 
-441 VIGSLLFRRERR
+441 
-453 FREAKLIEFKDIPP
+453 
-467 EKLQERLKVSY
+467 
-478 NDLTRT
+478 
-484 ERQIFLDIAS
+484 
-494 SFIGEKRDLP
+494 
-504 SYMWNDCRLYPES
+504 
-517 GISTLMLRSLVRFN
+517 FN

-617 LTGDFKGVLPNLRL
+617 LTGDFKGVLPNLRWLKLHNCSSIPSDLNMKKLVILDMHDCPVNDDWNAWTGIQAAQKLKAVSLSFCGALRKAPDLSQCRTLESIHFWNCREMGGELHIGNFKSLKLLSLTMTKITKLTGKIRMLKNLEEIDAVHLRELPSGINRLSSLKILTLTLKEVAILPTSLKKLSLSSSQVPNLSELTDLEELSFDRCDQL
-631 QFLDLSDLQN
+631 QLPADIWKLSKLKTLKIWDSSYLITLNGLENLFRLTTLTVENCPMLEKLPSISKLESLHTVEITSCQVLSEIQDLSDLQN

-703 GLEELVALE
+703 G
-712 MLDMSGC
+712 
-719 TSVTKL
+719 
-725 PDVSGLKHLEKLVLD
+725 
-740 DCTQLSAVA
+740 Q
-749 SLERSVSLRS
+749 
-759 ISMINCVSVT
+759 
-769 KFPDLSG
+769 
-776 LTNLDSLQISGC
+776 
-788 TGLTEVTGIESLE
+788 
-801 SLEVLNMSG
+801 
-810 CCSLTELPDLCELAK
+810 
-825 ITSLDVSECKQLV
+825 
-838 DVMGIENLESLR
+838 
-850 ELKMTNCV
+850 
-858 SIQKLPDLS
+858 
-867 GFTNLLELD
+867 
-876 ISGCVQLGDVSGI
+876 
-889 EKLDRLTSIEITDSM
+889 
-904 ELESLPN
+904 
-911 LANLNN
+911 
-917 LTLLVLRET
+917 
-926 SVREIHGLEKLMKLE
+926 
-941 TLEISEAP
+941 
-949 NLINLG
+949 
-955 GLEHLKLLKR
+955 
-965 LVLVRCYVLEKL
+965 
-977 PDLSNL
+977 
-983 AKLQRLEIGDCKS
+983 
-996 FRVLPSL
+996 
-1003 HDLKNLK
+1003 
-1010 TLLIRECEQLV
+1010 
-1021 EVVGLEN
+1021 
-1028 IETLQVLV
+1028 
-1036 MCGLSSIKNSLDL
+1036 
-1049 SCFKNLLELDISGST
+1049 
-1064 QLTEIVGLEGLE
+1064 IVGLEGLE

-1150 EISGCTQLTGVTGI
+1150 EISGCTQ
-1164 EAEKLKSIS
+1164 
-1173 LWGCTDLGK
+1173 
-1182 VPNLSGCDDLEL
+1182 
-1194 LNFVMCMKMSG
+1194 
-1205 ELRIDGLKNLKVL
+1205 
-1218 KLVGTPITELTGGGI
+1218 
-1233 GALRNLQQIYID
+1233 
-1245 GTSLTELPDDIGSLP
+1245 
-1260 SLKKLQIRN
+1260 
-1269 SKNLERLP
+1269 
-1277 NLANLNNLTKL
+1277 
-1288 VLHDIVICEIRG
+1288 
-1300 LRGMRMLETLEIRA
+1300 
-1314 AWNLMHL
+1314 
-1321 DGLELLTHLKKL
+1321 
-1333 CATDCC
+1333 
-1339 LLEKLPRL
+1339 
-1347 WNLTKLQELE
+1347 
-1357 ISECRQLYTL
+1357 
-1367 RSSAPLRITG
+1367 
-1377 PLDDPELEPP
+1377 
-1387 EISGSMEPLLLLSNL
+1387 
-1402 GNLRT
+1402 
-1407 VYLSNIGGVP
+1407 
-1417 LPNSSRGQ
+1417 
-1425 FIDLSCFRNLREVSI
+1425 
-1440 HFCNRLTEVK
+1440 LTEVK

>member
-1 MDQQQKW
+1 
-8 CLLGA
+8 
-13 LAVLFLAVIV
+13 
-23 VFLPKKSFQI
+23 
-33 SHGNSSSNPESAAEK
+33 
-48 EPSSASASSSS
+48 
-59 SAPPMEYEVFL
+59 MEYEVFL

-617 LTGDFKGVLPNLRL
+617 LTGDFKGVLPNLRWL
-631 QFLDLSDLQN
+631 KLHNCSSIPSDLNMKKLVILDMHDCPVNDDWNAWTGIQAAQKLKAVSLSFCGALRKAPDLSQCRTLESIHFWNCREMGGELHIGNFKSLKLLSLTMTKITKLTGKIRMLKNLEEIDAVHLRELPSGINRLSSLKILTLTLKEVAILPTSLKKLSLSSSQVPNLPSSLNSLLICGCQHLERLPSFANLVNLTELKLIRIQVHEIQGLGNPRLLENLVISAAPNLITLNGLENLFRLTTLTVENCPMLEKLPSISKLESLHTVEITSCQVLSEIQDLSDLQN

-694 GCTQLVDIK
+694 
-703 GLEELVALE
+703 
-712 MLDMSGC
+712 
-719 TSVTKL
+719 VTKL

-867 GFTNLLELD
+867 G
-876 ISGCVQLGDVSGI
+876 
-889 EKLDRLTSIEITDSM
+889 
-904 ELESLPN
+904 
-911 LANLNN
+911 
-917 LTLLVLRET
+917 
-926 SVREIHGLEKLMKLE
+926 
-941 TLEISEAP
+941 
-949 NLINLG
+949 
-955 GLEHLKLLKR
+955 
-965 LVLVRCYVLEKL
+965 
-977 PDLSNL
+977 
-983 AKLQRLEIGDCKS
+983 
-996 FRVLPSL
+996 
-1003 HDLKNLK
+1003 
-1010 TLLIRECEQLV
+1010 
-1021 EVVGLEN
+1021 
-1028 IETLQVLV
+1028 
-1036 MCGLSSIKNSLDL
+1036 
-1049 SCFKNLLELDISGST
+1049 
-1064 QLTEIVGLEGLE
+1064 
-1076 LLKKLSMRGCE
+1076 
-1087 SIEKLPSLSGLKHVL
+1087 LKHVL

-1164 EAEKLKSIS
+1164 ENLKE
-1173 LWGCTDLGK
+1173 LTDL
-1182 VPNLSGCDDLEL
+1182 E
-1194 LNFVMCMKMSG
+1194 
-1205 ELRIDGLKNLKVL
+1205 ID
-1218 KLVGTPITELTGGGI
+1218 
-1233 GALRNLQQIYID
+1233 
-1245 GTSLTELPDDIGSLP
+1245 
-1260 SLKKLQIRN
+1260 
-1269 SKNLERLP
+1269 ERF
-1277 NLANLNNLTKL
+1277 N
-1288 VLHDIVICEIRG
+1288 I
-1300 LRGMRMLETLEIRA
+1300 
-1314 AWNLMHL
+1314 
-1321 DGLELLTHLKKL
+1321 
-1333 CATDCC
+1333 
-1339 LLEKLPRL
+1339 LPR
-1347 WNLTKLQELE
+1347 
-1357 ISECRQLYTL
+1357 
-1367 RSSAPLRITG
+1367 
-1377 PLDDPELEPP
+1377 
-1387 EISGSMEPLLLLSNL
+1387 
-1402 GNLRT
+1402 
-1407 VYLSNIGGVP
+1407 GG
-1417 LPNSSRGQ
+1417 L
-1425 FIDLSCFRNLREVSI
+1425 
-1440 HFCNRLTEVK
+1440 
-1450 GLESLEFLESL
+1450 
-1461 SIEHCTSLRKSVN
+1461 
-1474 VSGLRSLKKL
+1474 
-1484 TLIKCT
+1484 
-1490 LLSEVA
+1490 
-1496 GLEELVSL
+1496 
-1504 QKLKMRDCTS
+1504 
-1514 IKELP
+1514 
-1519 NVSCFEHLIELDISG
+1519 
-1534 CTELIRVGGIESLKK
+1534 
-1549 LVQLRIDDRL
+1549 
-1559 MISPLKGDAA
+1559 
-1569 RIKRK
+1569 
-1574 IVRYQ
+1574 
-1579 TLGYLGP
+1579 

>member
-1 MDQQQKW
+1 
-8 CLLGA
+8 
-13 LAVLFLAVIV
+13 
-23 VFLPKKSFQI
+23 
-33 SHGNSSSNPESAAEK
+33 
-48 EPSSASASSSS
+48 
-59 SAPPMEYEVFL
+59 MEYEVFL

-617 LTGDFKGVLPNLRL
+617 LTGDFKGVLPNLRWL
-631 QFLDLSDLQN
+631 KLHNCSSIPSDLNMKKLVILDMHDCPVNDDWNAWTGIQAAQKLKAVSLSFCGALRKAPDLSQCRTLESIHFWNCREMGGELHIGNFKSLKLLSLTMTKITKLTGKIRMLKNLEEIDAVHLRELPSGINRLSSLKILTLTLKEVAILPTSLKKLSLSSSQVPNLSELTDL
-641 MEQLSIFG
+641 EELSFDRCDQLQLPADIWKLSKLKTLKIWDSS
-649 CTRLTKVNGF
+649 CSNSLLADESSTDSSLPSSLNSL
-659 DKLKL
+659 LKL

-712 MLDMSGC
+712 MLD
-719 TSVTKL
+719 
-725 PDVSGLKHLEKLVLD
+725 
-740 DCTQLSAVA
+740 
-749 SLERSVSLRS
+749 
-759 ISMINCVSVT
+759 I
-769 KFPDLSG
+769 
-776 LTNLDSLQISGC
+776 
-788 TGLTEVTGIESLE
+788 
-801 SLEVLNMSG
+801 
-810 CCSLTELPDLCELAK
+810 
-825 ITSLDVSECKQLV
+825 
-838 DVMGIENLESLR
+838 
-850 ELKMTNCV
+850 
-858 SIQKLPDLS
+858 
-867 GFTNLLELD
+867 
-876 ISGCVQLGDVSGI
+876 
-889 EKLDRLTSIEITDSM
+889 DSM

-983 AKLQRLEIGDCKS
+983 AKLQRLEVSDHTQEIAE
-996 FRVLPSL
+996 
-1003 HDLKNLK
+1003 
-1010 TLLIRECEQLV
+1010 IM
-1021 EVVGLEN
+1021 GL
-1028 IETLQVLV
+1028 
-1036 MCGLSSIKNSLDL
+1036 D
-1049 SCFKNLLELDISGST
+1049 
-1064 QLTEIVGLEGLE
+1064 
-1076 LLKKLSMRGCE
+1076 
-1087 SIEKLPSLSGLKHVL
+1087 GLKHVL

-1135 TKLPDLSCLKHLWRL
+1135 TKLPDLSCLKHLWR
-1150 EISGCTQLTGVTGI
+1150 
-1164 EAEKLKSIS
+1164 
-1173 LWGCTDLGK
+1173 
-1182 VPNLSGCDDLEL
+1182 
-1194 LNFVMCMKMSG
+1194 
-1205 ELRIDGLKNLKVL
+1205 
-1218 KLVGTPITELTGGGI
+1218 
-1233 GALRNLQQIYID
+1233 
-1245 GTSLTELPDDIGSLP
+1245 
-1260 SLKKLQIRN
+1260 
-1269 SKNLERLP
+1269 
-1277 NLANLNNLTKL
+1277 
-1288 VLHDIVICEIRG
+1288 
-1300 LRGMRMLETLEIRA
+1300 
-1314 AWNLMHL
+1314 
-1321 DGLELLTHLKKL
+1321 
-1333 CATDCC
+1333 
-1339 LLEKLPRL
+1339 
-1347 WNLTKLQELE
+1347 
-1357 ISECRQLYTL
+1357 
-1367 RSSAPLRITG
+1367 
-1377 PLDDPELEPP
+1377 
-1387 EISGSMEPLLLLSNL
+1387 
-1402 GNLRT
+1402 
-1407 VYLSNIGGVP
+1407 
-1417 LPNSSRGQ
+1417 